1 MPDLGQANATSEER
15 LPTMLAARWVLSGRT
30 PRQHRDRYTAF
41 LDVIDEEFTAAEITV
56 GFDSRAYANKD
67 LLPVWLE
74 DVAAGHEPSAATER
88 LLRGELERVSDRA
101 PDLARRL
108 KSTLEQACCAWS
120 YMLQGIVLANAGDI
134 VAIFH
139 EEQLQLGW
147 DLRDLFRTTLPCARL
162 QTIEVSWLVGRVP
175 AVLGLFLSERER
187 GLIGLVLERE
197 HTRKFDADTCA
208 LFLRNAVTLL
218 GRPELA
224 SHVEADLSTS
234 VSELVARDEP
244 LPALGLPHSGFGTGF
259 QDFGLTRGDLL
270 PALQAAWHGKEV
282 PVPKRAR
289 GRKE

>member
-1 MPDLGQANATSEER
+1 M
-15 LPTMLAARWVLSGRT
+15 
-30 PRQHRDRYTAF
+30 
-41 LDVIDEEFTAAEITV
+41 IDDEFSAAEITV
-56 GFDSRAYANKD
+56 GYDSRAYANKD

-74 DVAAGHEPSAATER
+74 EVATGHEPSAATGH
-88 LLRGELERVSDRA
+88 LLRRELERVGHRA

-108 KSTLEQACCAWS
+108 KSTLEQACRAWA

-139 EEQLQLGW
+139 EYQLQLGW

-162 QTIEVSWLVGRVP
+162 HTSEVSWLVGRVP
-175 AVLGLFLSERER
+175 AVLGLFLSERES

-197 HTRKFDADTCA
+197 HTQKFDADTCA

-234 VSELVARDEP
+234 ASELVVREES

-259 QDFGLTRGDLL
+259 QDFGLTRADLL
-270 PALQAAWHGKEV
+270 PALQAAWHGREV

-289 GRKE
+289 SRKE